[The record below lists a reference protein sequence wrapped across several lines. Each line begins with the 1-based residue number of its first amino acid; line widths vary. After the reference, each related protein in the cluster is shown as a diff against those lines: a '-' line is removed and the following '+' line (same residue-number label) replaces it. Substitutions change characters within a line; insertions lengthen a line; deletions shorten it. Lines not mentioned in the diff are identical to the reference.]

1 MYFNLVLVICYNCR
15 CVCTLTHECHHNEN
29 WCFTKKNKNKNNN
42 KKMEIVHMSR
52 HQNSF
57 SELQSIVHEKMDT

>member
-15 CVCTLTHECHHNEN
+15 CVCTLTHECHHNGN
-29 WCFTKKNKNKNNN
+29 WCFTKKKTTTTNWKY
-42 KKMEIVHMSR
+42 VHMTR
-52 HQNSF
+52 CQNSF